1 MPSPPH
7 RTGVPERRERLNRQ
21 RVLHGAIDLADT
33 IGLPAL
39 SMRRLAGALGVAPMA
54 LYKHVSDKEDLLDGM
69 VDVVI
74 DRFEAPPPG
83 LDWRDEARNR
93 ILEAR
98 RVVMAHPWARQAIE
112 SRTHRTVTVLG
123 HLDAVT
129 AAFLRGG
136 LSPQL
141 THHVMHAIGNRVWGF
156 SPEMFNPP
164 ADDEAR
170 PAAPPDDT
178 TLAEFAARFPA
189 IASVAGAATAGDP
202 ARLVAGCDEDFEFR
216 FALDLLLDGADRLHR
231 SGAWTP

>member
-1 MPSPPH
+1 MPPTPH
-7 RTGVPERRERLNRQ
+7 GEPGRRERLNRQ
-21 RVLHGAIDLADT
+21 RVLRGAVDLADS
-33 IGLPAL
+33 IGLPTL
-39 SMRRLAGALGVAPMA
+39 SMRRLAGTLGVAPMA
-54 LYKHVSDKEDLLDGM
+54 LYKHVTDKDDLLDGM

-74 DRFEAPPPG
+74 DEFAPPRTELP
-83 LDWRDEARNR
+83 WRDEVRDR

-98 RVVMAHPWARQAIE
+98 RVVLLHPWARQAIE
-112 SRTHRTVTVLG
+112 SRTRRTVTVLG

-164 ADDEAR
+164 ADDTDRPTAPDPEAL
-170 PAAPPDDT
+170 AAFVT
-178 TLAEFAARFPA
+178 RFPA
-189 IASVAGAATAGDP
+189 IAAVAGAATAGDP
-202 ARLVAGCDEDFEFR
+202 ARLVEGCDEDFEFR

-231 SGAWTP
+231 SEPWVT